1 MPGKLSAQRLCR
13 FLPREG
19 TQLALKQAKIEEKE
33 ALLEKKHWWEEGKIV
48 EAEQER
54 EVEEVRLVRLACEVN
69 GKWGTSSE
77 DGDEGDGSD
86 RKEL

>member
-48 EAEQER
+48 EAEQE
-54 EVEEVRLVRLACEVN
+54 
-69 GKWGTSSE
+69 
-77 DGDEGDGSD
+77 
-86 RKEL
+86 